1 MFGLNLKNRVFVFFY
16 LFLIVSLI
24 KANTSSV
31 RFNHGLFFGQT
42 VKADLFSSELRPQIK
57 NNLKSTPISDSY
69 QANNLPNLAGFGW
82 WSWSVLSVVIIILLL
97 LKLWRY
103 RVGVEEIMR
112 MVKKYLPEIDTDQK
126 SSKQRLNVI
135 LEALR
140 LLKQKQVEAEQ
151 NFLSAEG
158 QKNAILHKLEEFEQ
172 LVDESKWWQEYFWN
186 QTHVAFAL
194 LSEKNHFL
202 KVNQAFSELVHLSP
216 DKLTDQPFE
225 TILSE
230 QIKNPVVFPD
240 FKNGPLSD
248 SEVTLQTESTLW
260 FGKNVWWKI
269 HCTAFP
275 VNLNTQNK
283 LIAIEDLSDY
293 VFKISE
299 LAQRKKHFQLLFNKA
314 NDPVFVNQLT
324 QDQRFGHFIEV
335 NQKAIETYLY
345 SREEFNYLNPLTLI
359 PPEHRAKHEQITQ
372 QLIKDKH
379 VIYEIEYFR
388 KDKRRI
394 PVEINAHLFE
404 FHGQPTVL
412 SIVRDISDRKRAQ
425 QALKNFSSQ
434 LRNLASRLQDIR
446 EEERAMIAR
455 EIHDELG
462 QLLTVLKIE
471 VSLLCRDFAA
481 DNEQVKNKVDVI
493 SDLINQAVQ
502 TIQQITAKL
511 RPGILDEIGLV
522 AALEWQAEEFSK
534 HTGIPCK
541 IHLPEQEIKLDQ
553 EKSTALF
560 RIFQESLT
568 NVARHSQANRVSIFL
583 KSNNDKVL
591 LEIIDNGRGINRQQI
606 ESPQSLGLLGMR
618 ERAMVFGGQLEIH
631 GVAGQGTRVKVEL
644 PL

>member
-1 MFGLNLKNRVFVFFY
+1 MPGLQSKNRV
-16 LFLIVSLI
+16 LSLLCIFLISFLLLQTKTSPEHVNVIHIPFVSHPTRTGLYQQPNKLI
-24 KANTSSV
+24 PS
-31 RFNHGLFFGQT
+31 RFNNSLQ
-42 VKADLFSSELRPQIK
+42 
-57 NNLKSTPISDSY
+57 
-69 QANNLPNLAGFGW
+69 LAGFKW
-82 WSWSVLSVVIIILLL
+82 WAWNTLSLLIICLLL
-97 LKLWRY
+97 LRLRKY
-103 RVGVEEIMR
+103 RTSIDEIWLS
-112 MVKKYLPEIDTDQK
+112 VKKYVPVPEFEQNA
-126 SSKQRLNVI
+126 SKQNLQQRLATI
-135 LEALR
+135 KEALR
-140 LLKQKQVEAEQ
+140 IIRQKQVEAEQ
-151 NFLSAEG
+151 NYLSAEG
-158 QKNAILHKLEEFEQ
+158 QKQTALLRIEEFEQ
-172 LVDESKWWQEYFWN
+172 LANESKWWQEYIWN
-186 QTHVAFAL
+186 QTYLPFAL
-194 LSEKNHFL
+194 LSEKNQFF
-202 KVNQAFSELVHLSP
+202 KVNQAFSELVHLAP
-216 DKLTDQPFE
+216 EKLIGQPFE
-225 TILSE
+225 TILAE
-230 QIKNPVVFPD
+230 QIKNPVIFPD
-240 FKNGPLSD
+240 FKNGLLSD
-248 SEVTLQTESTLW
+248 SEETLQMESTLW
-260 FGKNVWWKI
+260 FGKKIWWKI
-269 HCTAFP
+269 HCTVFP
-275 VNLNTQNK
+275 LKRSSYHK

-314 NDPVFVNQLT
+314 NDPVFVNRLT
-324 QDQRFGHFIEV
+324 PDQRFGSFIEV

-345 SREEFNYLNPLTLI
+345 SREEFNYLNPLTLV
-359 PPEHRAKHEQITQ
+359 PPEYRNRHEQITQ

-404 FHGQPTVL
+404 YHGQPTVL

-471 VSLLCRDFAA
+471 ISLLCRDFAA

-511 RPGILDEIGLV
+511 RPGILDEVGLV
-522 AALEWQAEEFSK
+522 AALEWQAEEFSR

-541 IHLPEQEIKLDQ
+541 IHLPEQEIKLEQ
-553 EKSTALF
+553 EKATALF

-583 KSNNDKVL
+583 KNTEQKVF

-631 GVAGQGTRVKVEL
+631 GVPGQGTRVKVEL